1 MSSREKPS
9 CRSCIYFDTSTKRPI
24 GGFEAARTY
33 TQTEQD
39 GGLCTRASTPFR
51 QPVDGVCAC
60 YEGPALPRSR
70 FFGAWYELRVR
81 RSLAQDALDSLA
93 SARDDA
99 AVLRCALSG
108 VWHRACD
115 ARARSHELWAF
126 LTPALTGGLLPD
138 APVWRD
144 RVSNVTTA
152 ISRIVMSLG
161 DMAKLHAIKDAGI
174 TDLGIHMPEL
184 DTGCRCEDC
193 GADMKSREF
202 YDDVTKRRLCHVCAD
217 KAGVFSRPG

>member
-1 MSSREKPS
+1 MRSREKPR
-9 CRSCIYFDTSTKRPI
+9 CGSCIYFDTSTNRPVS
-24 GGFEAARTY
+24 GAEAARMY
-33 TQTEQD
+33 TKAEQD

-51 QPVDGVCAC
+51 QPFNSVCAC

-81 RSLAQDALDSLA
+81 RSLAQEALDTLA
-93 SARDDA
+93 TTRDDA

-108 VWHRACD
+108 AWHRAGD

-126 LTPALTGGLLPD
+126 LLPALDGGVLPD

-144 RVSNVTTA
+144 RVTNVTSA
-152 ISRIVMSLG
+152 ISKIIMSLG
-161 DMAKLHAIKDAGI
+161 DMAALHAIKDAGV

-184 DTGCRCEDC
+184 DTGRRCEAC
-193 GADMKSREF
+193 GEDMKSREF
-202 YDDVTKRRLCHVCAD
+202 YDDTTSQRLCAACA
-217 KAGVFSRPG
+217 KKSGLLSRTP